1 MESNVSRE
9 MKTRSSYQVKKGR
22 ENEWIWSGVV
32 ETALESCGIW
42 SNHVKEEPLKVR
54 AAEKDQTASLKEIQ
68 VNLRQGKDELYQ
80 LVGRLRE
87 VESELGMV
95 KTHTGRRKQDVIF
108 GFLMGEICELVE
120 HDMQVGECF
129 YSAYIGESVE
139 SSGVMRKLET
149 KGADEPVTKEKC
161 NRVPTKILKNLSPFE
176 VLNKS
181 KPVIDHLRVFGC
193 VCYVMVP
200 GQQRNKLDAKSTKA
214 MFIGYSITQKGYKCY
229 DPEARRVMVSRE
241 VKFVET
247 KGYYE
252 EKEWENLKD
261 LSQAP
266 SDKATILRVLLEKLG
281 IGLSQDQEPGRREPS
296 NQTGGAGR
304 TTPLDHERGNG
315 TESGEQEQNQEDS
328 GLHDQDISQEVENN
342 VQSSG
347 EVDEG
352 QSSGEVDEVQSSV
365 QTEDQVQAL
374 RRSTRIKRDPSNWV
388 NTRVYYNAQAVEH
401 PSQAVCS
408 FAEFPE
414 EHYAFMISL
423 DESYV
428 PRTYEEAMLDKEW
441 KESVGAEAGAM
452 IKNDTWYESELP
464 KGKKAVSSRWIFT
477 IKYLANGQ
485 IDRKKTR
492 LVARGFT
499 QTYGEDYIDTFAPVA
514 KLHTV
519 RIVLSIATNL
529 EWDLW
534 QMDVKNAFLQGNVL
548 RLKKAIYGLKQS
560 PRAWYR
566 KLSTTLNGRGFRK
579 SELDHTLFTLVG
591 PSGIIVVLVYV
602 DDLIITGSDKAGIKA
617 TKEFLKSVFDIK
629 DLGEMKYFLGI
640 EICRSKEG
648 LFMSQRKYTMD
659 MLKETG
665 VLGGKIAKTPLEE
678 GRMVGK
684 LIYLTI
690 TRPDICFAVNQ
701 VSQHMQAP
709 KVHHWKMV
717 DRILRYLSGS
727 HGQGVWM
734 GCNGSTEVVGYCDAD
749 WAGDRVDRRSTT
761 GYCTFIGGNLVTW
774 KSKKQKV
781 ISCSSAE
788 AEYRAMLKL
797 TNELVWIKG
806 ILKHLEI
813 EQSTPMTMHCD
824 NQAAIHIAS
833 NSVFHERTKHIE
845 VDCHKVRQMIILG
858 VILPCY
864 TRSEDQLADVF
875 TKAARLKTMESI
887 LSRLGLIDLTPV
899 S

>member
-1 MESNVSRE
+1 MS
-9 MKTRSSYQVKKGR
+9 QD
-22 ENEWIWSGVV
+22 
-32 ETALESCGIW
+32 
-42 SNHVKEEPLKVR
+42 KVR
-54 AAEKDQTASLKEIQ
+54 
-68 VNLRQGKDELYQ
+68 
-80 LVGRLRE
+80 
-87 VESELGMV
+87 
-95 KTHTGRRKQDVIF
+95 
-108 GFLMGEICELVE
+108 
-120 HDMQVGECF
+120 
-129 YSAYIGESVE
+129 
-139 SSGVMRKLET
+139 
-149 KGADEPVTKEKC
+149 EPE
-161 NRVPTKILKNLSPFE
+161 
-176 VLNKS
+176 
-181 KPVIDHLRVFGC
+181 
-193 VCYVMVP
+193 
-200 GQQRNKLDAKSTKA
+200 
-214 MFIGYSITQKGYKCY
+214 
-229 DPEARRVMVSRE
+229 
-241 VKFVET
+241 
-247 KGYYE
+247 
-252 EKEWENLKD
+252 
-261 LSQAP
+261 
-266 SDKATILRVLLEKLG
+266 
-281 IGLSQDQEPGRREPS
+281 
-296 NQTGGAGR
+296 R
-304 TTPLDHERGNG
+304 TTLLDHEGGNES
-315 TESGEQEQNQEDS
+315 ESGVQEQHQGDS
-328 GLHDQDISQEVENN
+328 GHHDQVVTQEVENFPQ
-342 VQSSG
+342 VSVDEQG
-347 EVDEG
+347 EVHDQE
-352 QSSGEVDEVQSSV
+352 EVSETEPEVQAEV
-365 QTEDQVQAL
+365 HTEEQVQPL
-374 RRSTRIKRDPSNWV
+374 RRSTRIKRDASNWV

-414 EHYAFMISL
+414 EHHAFMISL

-464 KGKKAVSSRWIFT
+464 KGKRAVSSRWIFT

-534 QMDVKNAFLQGNVL
+534 QMDVKNAFLQGELEDEVYMLPPPGLEHLVKPGNVL

-579 SELDHTLFTLVG
+579 SELDHTLFTLVT
-591 PSGIIVVLVYV
+591 PSGKV
-602 DDLIITGSDKAGIKA
+602 
-617 TKEFLKSVFDIK
+617 
-629 DLGEMKYFLGI
+629 
-640 EICRSKEG
+640 
-648 LFMSQRKYTMD
+648 
-659 MLKETG
+659 
-665 VLGGKIAKTPLEE
+665 AKTPLEE
-678 GRMVGK
+678 GYKVLREGEVEEKQLFEDPKLYRKMVGK

-701 VSQHMQAP
+701 VSQHMEAP
-709 KVHHWKMV
+709 MVHHWKMV
-717 DRILRYLSGS
+717 DRILRYLSGTP
-727 HGQGVWM
+727 GQGVWM

-887 LSRLGLIDLTPV
+887 LSRLGLIDLTPR